1 MGIRAKIISSLEKVF
16 IDDQIDKFNSLSHI
30 SAFKN
35 ERISFQ
41 LAVFKDDHT
50 RHAQSFRIKTDF
62 KYSKNVSI
70 RLVKSVPVSFAA
82 FPAFTDGYLR
92 TSPGLYPDLLLPLFS
107 SDTVSV
113 FYGQIT
119 CAFIQIDGELECGV
133 YPLTVELING
143 DTVMAS
149 CKLDIEIINCCLPK
163 QKTYFTQW
171 FHYDCLANYYNVE
184 PFTDRYFE
192 ILKNF
197 VTTAVRNGINTILTP
212 VVTPPLDTAINKERR
227 TTQLVTVYK
236 NDGEYSFDLT
246 LFDRFVRL
254 CLDCGIEHFEICH
267 LFTQWGARA
276 CPKVMAYE
284 NGEYK
289 RIFGWDTDS
298 CSEEYRKFLRCM
310 LTQLKKRMAEL
321 SVLEGAIFHISD
333 EPPSEMAEKYSDAKN
348 GIKDILCDVRVYDA
362 LSDINFYKSGIIDNP
377 IPSIDHAMNFIQANV
392 KDLWVYYCSGQYDK
406 VSNRFIAMPSSRT
419 RILGIQMYKYNIK
432 GFLHWGYNFYS
443 TNGSLASV
451 NPYVTTDGDNWVP
464 AGDTFSVYPA
474 SDGTAYESLRLCVF
488 YDALQDIRALE
499 LAEEY
504 IGREAVLSII
514 DSMADTPI
522 TFKEYPLS
530 QDYIITLREKI
541 NNAVKEKLNG

>member
-1 MGIRAKIISSLEKVF
+1 MGIRAKFISSLEKVF
-16 IDDQIDKFNSLSHI
+16 VDDNIENFKSISRI

-41 LAVFKDDHT
+41 LAIFKDDYVN
-50 RHAQSFRIKTDF
+50 HAQFLRIKTDF
-62 KYSKNVSI
+62 KYADGVSM
-70 RLVKSVPVSFAA
+70 RFVKSVPVSFAA
-82 FPAFTDGYLR
+82 FPAFKDGYLR
-92 TSPGLYPDLLLPLFS
+92 TAPGLYPDLLLPIYNG
-107 SDTVSV
+107 DMVSA
-113 FYGQIT
+113 FYDQTT
-119 CAFIQIDGELECGV
+119 CVFIQIDGELDGGV
-133 YPLTVELING
+133 HPFTVELMEG
-143 DTVMAS
+143 DTSVAS
-149 CKLDIEIINCCLPK
+149 CRLDIEIIDCALPK
-163 QKTYFTQW
+163 QETNFTQW
-171 FHYDCLANYYNVE
+171 FHYDCIANYYNIE

-192 ILKNF
+192 ILKHF
-197 VTTAVRNGINTILTP
+197 ISTAVRNGINTILTP
-212 VVTPPLDTAINKERR
+212 VVTPPLDTMPNGERR
-227 TTQLVTVYK
+227 TVQLVTVYRD
-236 NDGEYSFDLT
+236 NGEYSFDLT
-246 LFDRFVRL
+246 LFDKFVRL

-298 CSEEYRKFLRCM
+298 CSDEYRKFLRCM
-310 LTQLKKRMAEL
+310 LTELKKRMAEL
-321 SVLEGAIFHISD
+321 SILDGAIFHVSD
-333 EPPSEMAEKYSDAKN
+333 EPSSEMVEKYSEAKN
-348 GIKDILCDVRVYDA
+348 GIKDVLSDVTVCDA
-362 LSDINFYKSGIIDNP
+362 LSDVNFYKNGIIDHP
-377 IPSIDHAMNFIQANV
+377 IPSLDHAMDFVDADV
-392 KDLWVYYCSGQYDK
+392 KDLWVYYCSGQYNK

-443 TNGSLASV
+443 TFGSAASI
-451 NPYVTTDGDNWVP
+451 NPYVTTDGGSWVP

-488 YDALQDIRALE
+488 YDALQDIRALQA
-499 LAEEY
+499 AEKY

-514 DSMADTPI
+514 DGMADTPI

-530 QDYIITLREKI
+530 PDYIIGLREKI